1 MAGLI
6 AQAQQVRKA
15 GRYGDSQLI
24 HVNPDEK
31 AMLDRMAPMT
41 TINPETGLP
50 EYFSLKK
57 VFKGAKKAVKG
68 VVKGVTNTVK
78 GALEGDIMS
87 IAGLALGVYTGGT
100 ALGAWGAGT
109 VAAGGAGSI
118 FSSGTFSGAMSALGS
133 NMSNMA
139 TSAWNALSGGAQ
151 AAGAALTPAQTVL
164 SNGVITGTV
173 PNAAVLTTG
182 AAGGAAG
189 AASGGGISGM
199 LSGMGNMIAKNPT
212 AFSIAGQAAASMLE
226 AQAAQD
232 TADTNL
238 EIAKNKTRWDNEAIA
253 ENYADSGYF
262 GQDLGFKS
270 PDYARQLLRPD
281 GSNVYDR
288 RGLVAHRLN
297 QAGGSNG

>member
-6 AQAQQVRKA
+6 EKAQQVRKA
-15 GRYGDSQLI
+15 GRYGDSELI

-31 AMLDRMAPMT
+31 AMLDHMAPMT

-68 VVKGVTNTVK
+68 VVKGVKNTVK
-78 GALEGDIMS
+78 GALDGDIMS
-87 IAGLALGVYTGGT
+87 IAGLALGVYTGGA

-118 FSSGTFSGAMSALGS
+118 FASGTFSGAMSALGT

-139 TSAWNALSGGAQ
+139 TSAWTSLSGGAQ

-164 SNGVITGTV
+164 VNGVTVGTV
-173 PNAAVLTTG
+173 PNAAALTTG
-182 AAGGAAG
+182 ATG
-189 AASGGGISGM
+189 AASGGGIGGM

-232 TADTNL
+232 TADTSL
-238 EIAKNKTRWDNEAIA
+238 EIAKNRMRWDNEATA

-270 PDYARQLLRPD
+270 PDYARQLMRPD

-297 QAGGSNG
+297 QAGASNG

>member
-15 GRYGDSQLI
+15 GRYGDSELI

-31 AMLDRMAPMT
+31 AMLDHMAPMT

-68 VVKGVTNTVK
+68 VVKGVKNTVK
-78 GALEGDIMS
+78 GALDGDIMS

-118 FSSGTFSGAMSALGS
+118 FSSGTFSGAMSALGT

-139 TSAWNALSGGAQ
+139 TSAWTALSGGNT
-151 AAGAALTPAQTVL
+151 AAMSAGQSVL
-164 SNGVITGTV
+164 ANGVTVGAV
-173 PNAAVLTTG
+173 PNAASLTTG
-182 AAGGAAG
+182 AAG
-189 AASGGGISGM
+189 ASGGGIGGM
-199 LSGMGNMIAKNPT
+199 LSGMGSTIAKHST

-232 TADTNL
+232 TADTSL
-238 EIAKNKTRWDNEAIA
+238 EIAKNRMRWDNEATA

-270 PDYARQLLRPD
+270 PDYARQLMRPD

-297 QAGGSNG
+297 QAGASNG

>member
-50 EYFSLKK
+50 EYFSLGK
-57 VFKGAKKAVKG
+57 VFKGAKNAVKG

-87 IAGLALGVYTGGT
+87 IAGLALGVYTGGA

-139 TSAWNALSGGAQ
+139 TSAWNALSGGNAV
-151 AAGAALTPAQTVL
+151 AGSAAQTVL
-164 SNGVITGTV
+164 ANGVTTGTV
-173 PNAAVLTTG
+173 PNAAALTTG

-226 AQAAQD
+226 AQAAQN
-232 TADTNL
+232 TADTSL
-238 EIAKNKTRWDNEAIA
+238 EIAKNRARWDNEATA

-270 PDYARQLLRPD
+270 PDYARQLMRPD

-288 RGLVAHRLN
+288 KGLVAHRLN
-297 QAGGSNG
+297 QAGAQNG

>member
-15 GRYGDSQLI
+15 GRYGDSELI
-24 HVNPDEK
+24 HVNKDEK

-78 GALEGDIMS
+78 GALDGDIMS
-87 IAGLALGVYTGGT
+87 IAGLALGVYTGGA

-118 FSSGTFSGAMSALGS
+118 FASGTFSGAMSALGA

-139 TSAWNALSGGAQ
+139 TSAWTSLSGGAQ

-173 PNAAVLTTG
+173 PNAPNLTTG
-182 AAGGAAG
+182 
-189 AASGGGISGM
+189 GGGISGM

-212 AFSIAGQAAASMLE
+212 AFSIAGQAASSMLE
-226 AQAAQD
+226 AQATKDA
-232 TADTNL
+232 ADTTL
-238 EIAKNKTRWDNEAIA
+238 EIAKNRARWENEATA

-270 PDYARQLLRPD
+270 PDYARQLMRPD

-297 QAGGSNG
+297 QAGASNG

>member
-31 AMLDRMAPMT
+31 AMLDYMSPGGMA

-68 VVKGVTNTVK
+68 VVKGVKETVK
-78 GALEGDIMS
+78 GAMKGDIMD
-87 IAGLALGVYTGGT
+87 IVKLAAIVYTGG
-100 ALGAWGAGT
+100 AAAGAWGAGT

-118 FSSGTFSGAMSALGS
+118 FSAGSFSGGMSALGA
-133 NMSNMA
+133 NISNMA
-139 TSAWNALSGGAQ
+139 TTAWTALSGGNAV
-151 AAGAALTPAQTVL
+151 AGSAMSAGQTVL
-164 SNGVITGTV
+164 ANGVTVGTV

-182 AAGGAAG
+182 
-189 AASGGGISGM
+189 GGGIGGM
-199 LSGMGNMIAKNPT
+199 LSGMGGMIAKNKT
-212 AFSIAGQAAASMLE
+212 AFAIAGQAASSMLE
-226 AQAAQD
+226 AQATKDA
-232 TADTNL
+232 ADTSL
-238 EIAKNKTRWDNEAIA
+238 EIAKNRARWDNEATA
-253 ENYADSGYF
+253 ENYADSGYS

-288 RGLVAHRLN
+288 KGLVAHRLN
-297 QAGGSNG
+297 QAGAQNG

>member
-15 GRYGDSQLI
+15 GRYGDSELI

-31 AMLDRMAPMT
+31 AMLDHMAPMT

-68 VVKGVTNTVK
+68 VVKGVKNTVK
-78 GALEGDIMS
+78 GALDGDIMS
-87 IAGLALGVYTGGT
+87 IAGLALGVYTGGA

-118 FSSGTFSGAMSALGS
+118 FASGTFSGAMSALGT

-139 TSAWNALSGGAQ
+139 TSAWNALSGGNAI
-151 AAGAALTPAQTVL
+151 AGSTLA
-164 SNGVITGTV
+164 NGVVTGTV
-173 PNAAVLTTG
+173 PNAATLTTG
-182 AAGGAAG
+182 AATGAAG
-189 AASGGGISGM
+189 GGGGIGGM

-226 AQAAQD
+226 AQAAQN
-232 TADTNL
+232 TADTSL
-238 EIAKNKTRWDNEAIA
+238 EIAKNRARWDNEAMA

-270 PDYARQLLRPD
+270 PDYARQLMRPD

-297 QAGGSNG
+297 QVGAQYG

>member
-15 GRYGDSQLI
+15 GRYGDSELI

-31 AMLDRMAPMT
+31 AMLDHMAPMT

-68 VVKGVTNTVK
+68 VVKGVKNTVK
-78 GALEGDIMS
+78 GALDGDIMS
-87 IAGLALGVYTGGT
+87 IAGLALGVYTGGA

-118 FSSGTFSGAMSALGS
+118 FASGTFSGAMSALGT

-139 TSAWNALSGGAQ
+139 TSAWNALSGGNAI
-151 AAGAALTPAQTVL
+151 AGSTLA
-164 SNGVITGTV
+164 NGVVTGTV
-173 PNAAVLTTG
+173 PNAATLTTG
-182 AAGGAAG
+182 AATGAAG
-189 AASGGGISGM
+189 GGGGIGGM

-232 TADTNL
+232 TADTSL
-238 EIAKNKTRWDNEAIA
+238 EIAKNRMRWDNEATA

-270 PDYARQLLRPD
+270 PDYARQLMRPD

-297 QAGGSNG
+297 QAGASNG